1 MRSKVLKSVL
11 GVVLWCACSG
21 DDGEGVTSESAGV
34 TSVGMTTTGMGMTSG
49 GMTTSGTGSGT
60 GSETTMGEAGAP
72 FFISFSTNVGQITD
86 GESVIFTAIVSDPDG
101 FGDIA
106 GGTLFTQDGKFSYG
120 PFVSAGQEG
129 TYSITVSWA
138 AIDQVE
144 AIEFENLEEERVF
157 RAEFFDKGG
166 HKVAQETTIKL
177 RCDGGGA
184 CGGGCKDFKTDGA
197 NCGGCGV
204 VCTNGCEGALCLPV
218 RGECINSQSGF
229 SDCNAYCQSVA
240 EMCVAQ
246 GCEGATFL
254 GYDSMLICQ
263 GEKGA
268 FLYDD
273 PCNAPQTWDANRSA
287 IRCCCSET
295 K

>member
-1 MRSKVLKSVL
+1 MRSKIAVLSLITLVSCS
-11 GVVLWCACSG
+11 GSG
-21 DDGEGVTSESAGV
+21 DDAASVTSDTAGS
-34 TSVGMTTTGMGMTSG
+34 TATATTMPTGTTGASSTS
-49 GMTTSGTGSGT
+49 TATQGTA
-60 GSETTMGEAGAP
+60 SETTMSMDGAP
-72 FFISFSTNVGQITD
+72 FFISFSTNVAQITD

-144 AIEFENLEEERVF
+144 AIEFENFEVERVF

-184 CGGGCKDFKTDGA
+184 CGGGCKDFKTDGG

-204 VCTNGCEGALCLPV
+204 VCTNGCEGSICLPV
-218 RGECINSQSGF
+218 LGECINSQSGF
-229 SDCNAYCQSVA
+229 VDCNAYCQSVA
-240 EMCVAQ
+240 EMCVPQ

-254 GYDSMLICQ
+254 GYGTTFECQ
-263 GEKGA
+263 TDGSALKW
-268 FLYDD
+268 YD
-273 PCNAPQTWDANRSA
+273 PCSDPQTWEGNRTA
-287 IRCCCSET
+287 VRCCCSET

>member
-21 DDGEGVTSESAGV
+21 DDGEGATSESAGV
-34 TSVGMTTTGMGMTSG
+34 MSAGMTTTGMGGTSG

-120 PFVSAGQEG
+120 PFESVGQEG
-129 TYSITVSWA
+129 TYSITVAWA

-144 AIEFENLEEERVF
+144 AIEFENFEVERVF

-184 CGGGCKDFKTDGA
+184 CGGGCKDFKTDGG

-204 VCTNGCEGALCLPV
+204 VCTNGCEGSVCLPV
-218 RGECINSQSGF
+218 LGECINSQSGF
-229 SDCNAYCQSVA
+229 PDCNAYCQSVA
-240 EMCVAQ
+240 EMCVPQ
-246 GCEGATFL
+246 GCDGATFL
-254 GYDSMLICQ
+254 GYGSTSSCQ
-263 GEKGA
+263 N
-268 FLYDD
+268 DD
-273 PCNAPQTWDANRSA
+273 ASFKWYEPCSDPHPWDGFRTAV
-287 IRCCCSET
+287 RCCCSET